1 MEGRK
6 MESLAYHIDHIQE
19 PSLVMEGVMESKEV
33 FILDRHA
40 PGLSIKV
47 ATGDI
52 TAKDKWDGVARI
64 IMREVPLLVDS
75 ASRIYYYQ
83 NGCFHLDFNEQVL
96 RCLISAFCTYNHK
109 IELTT
114 PQNLI
119 KILSYIA
126 NMTPPAPLVPPMSV
140 INFKNGMYGVVKGI
154 FTPHSPEYQSM
165 IQIPVDYNPEAKG
178 VVWKEFIEGMIPE
191 DSIEALWRVIG
202 LLLIPFTKAQKA
214 IILLG
219 EGSNGKGMF
228 LEALQHLI
236 GEQNYSVLMLNQIND
251 RFSTSLLVGKL
262 ANIATEES
270 IAPLEDSAIFKSI
283 VAGEPISVDI
293 KHKQPVMAKIF
304 ARLVLA
310 TISLPKTMDTSYG
323 FFRRFSIFPFSRTF
337 AQDPK
342 IGLELAKA
350 LADPYE
356 CSSAINIALKYLPST
371 ITMGILPSKSM
382 ERELNRYVDAEA
394 PEKRYISVNLVDK
407 RNSIIPKADIYHGY
421 CEFCKERGLR
431 PSTEEH
437 FWRYVRNTKREW
449 TFTRMRLSG
458 EQTYVINGCAWRE
471 EA

>member
-1 MEGRK
+1 
-6 MESLAYHIDHIQE
+6 MESAYHVE
-19 PSLVMEGVMESKEV
+19 SRRGEGEDTTYEV
-33 FILDRHA
+33 FVLDRHA
-40 PGLSIKV
+40 PGLSIKS
-47 ATGDI
+47 AQGDTI
-52 TAKDKWDGVARI
+52 KKDTWDGVAKV

-75 ASRIYYYQ
+75 AGRVFYYQ
-83 NGCFHLDFNEQVL
+83 NGYFHLDFNEQVL
-96 RCLISAFCTYNHK
+96 KCLVSSYCTHNNK
-109 IELTT
+109 MELCS
-114 PQNLI
+114 PQSMA

-126 NMTPPAPLVPPMSV
+126 NMTPPSPLVPPMSV
-140 INFKNGMYGVVKGI
+140 INFRNGMYGVVKGL
-154 FTPHSPEYQSM
+154 FTPHSPQYQSL

-178 VVWKEFIEGMIPE
+178 TVWKEFIEGVVPK
-191 DSIEALWRVIG
+191 DSIEALWRVVG

-214 IILLG
+214 VILLG

-310 TISLPKTMDTSYG
+310 TNSLPKTMDTSYG
-323 FFRRFSIFPFSRTF
+323 FFRRFSIFRFSRTF
-337 AQDPK
+337 AQDPL
-342 IGLELAKA
+342 IGLSLAKS

-356 CSSAINIALKYLPST
+356 CSSAVNLALQYLPST
-371 ITMGILPSKSM
+371 ITLGIQPSKSM
-382 ERELNRYVDAEA
+382 ERELDRYVDAEA
-394 PEKRYISVNLVDK
+394 PEKRFVATALIDK
-407 RNSIIPKADIYHGY
+407 RNSIIPKDDIYHGY

-431 PSTEEH
+431 PSTNEH

-449 TFTRMRLSG
+449 VFTRMRISG
-458 EQTYVINGCAWRE
+458 DQTYVISGCAWKVE
-471 EA
+471 E

>member
-1 MEGRK
+1 
-6 MESLAYHIDHIQE
+6 MESDQAYHLE
-19 PSLVMEGVMESKEV
+19 PHPSGDGNEALFV
-33 FILDRHA
+33 LDRHA
-40 PGLSIKV
+40 PGLTIQIL
-47 ATGDI
+47 AGDD
-52 TAKDKWDGVARI
+52 TNNKTWDGVAKI
-64 IMREVPLLVDS
+64 VMREIPLLVDS
-75 ASRIYYYQ
+75 ASRIFYYQ
-83 NGCFHLDFNEQVL
+83 DGYFHHDFNEQVIK
-96 RCLISAFCTYNHK
+96 CLISAYCTMNDK
-109 IELTT
+109 MELCS
-114 PQNLI
+114 PQSMAKMLT
-119 KILSYIA
+119 YIA

-140 INFKNGMYGVVKGI
+140 INFRNGMYGVVKGL
-154 FTPHSPEYQSM
+154 FTSHSPIYKSM
-165 IQIPVDYNPEAKG
+165 IQIPVTYDPNAKG
-178 VVWKEFIEGMIPE
+178 KVWKEFIEGVIPE

-214 IILLG
+214 VILLG

-236 GEQNYSVLMLNQIND
+236 GEQNYSVLMLNQLND

-304 ARLVLA
+304 ARLILA
-310 TISLPKTMDTSYG
+310 TNSLPKTMDTSYG
-323 FFRRFSIFPFSRTF
+323 FFRRFSIFRFSRTF

-342 IGLELAKA
+342 IGLALAKS

-356 CSSAINIALKYLPST
+356 CSSAINIALEYLPST
-371 ITMGILPSKSM
+371 LVLGIQPAKSM
-382 ERELNRYVDAEA
+382 ERELDRYVDSEA
-394 PEKRYISVNLVDK
+394 PEKRFVATSLVDK
-407 RNSIIPKADIYHGY
+407 RNSIIPKDDIYHGY

-431 PSTEEH
+431 PSTNEH

-449 TFTRMRLSG
+449 TFTRTRISG
-458 EQTYVINGCAWRE
+458 EQTYVINGCAWKE

>member
-1 MEGRK
+1 MKGRN
-6 MESLAYHIDHIQE
+6 MESAYHIEPCLGVPNQE
-19 PSLVMEGVMESKEV
+19 TFV
-33 FILDRHA
+33 LDRHA
-40 PGLSIKV
+40 PGLSIKS
-47 ATGDI
+47 AEGDI
-52 TAKDKWDGVARI
+52 IHKAKWDGVAKI

-75 ASRIYYYQ
+75 ASRIFYYQ
-83 NGCFHLDFNEQVL
+83 NGVFHHDFNEQVL
-96 RCLISAFCTYNHK
+96 RCLISAYCTHNGK
-109 IELTT
+109 MELCS
-114 PQNLI
+114 PQSMQ
-119 KILSYIA
+119 KMLSYIA

-140 INFKNGMYGVVKGI
+140 INFRNGMYGVVKGM
-154 FTPHSPEYQSM
+154 FTPHSPEYQSL
-165 IQIPVDYNPEAKG
+165 IQIPVDYDPNAKG
-178 VVWKEFIEGMIPE
+178 VAWKEFIEGVVPE

-236 GEQNYSVLMLNQIND
+236 GEHNYSVLMLNQIND

-310 TISLPKTMDTSYG
+310 TNSLPKTMDTSYG
-323 FFRRFSIFPFSRTF
+323 FFRRFSIFRFSRTF
-337 AQDPK
+337 AQDPL
-342 IGLELAKA
+342 IGLSLAKS

-356 CSSAINIALKYLPST
+356 CSSAVNIALQYLPST
-371 ITMGILPSKSM
+371 ITLGIQPSASM

-394 PEKRYISVNLVDK
+394 PEKRYLAVHLIDK
-407 RNSIIPKADIYHGY
+407 KNSIIPKADIYHGY
-421 CEFCKERGLR
+421 CEYCKERGLQ
-431 PSTEEH
+431 SKVEAH
-437 FWRYVRNTKREW
+437 FWRYVHSNKQQW
-449 TFTRMRLSG
+449 FHTRMRLSG
-458 EQTYVINGCAWRE
+458 EQTYVISGCAWRDE
-471 EA
+471 T

>member
-1 MEGRK
+1 
-6 MESLAYHIDHIQE
+6 MESADLAYHTAPHPNGNDN
-19 PSLVMEGVMESKEV
+19 EGL

-40 PGLSIKV
+40 PGLTMQILN
-47 ATGDI
+47 GDSSNI
-52 TAKDKWDGVARI
+52 GKWDGVAKLV
-64 IMREVPLLVDS
+64 MREIPLLVDS

-83 NGCFHLDFNEQVL
+83 DGVYHLDFNEQVL
-96 RCLISAFCTYNHK
+96 KCLLSSFCTMNGK
-109 IELTT
+109 MELCS
-114 PQNLI
+114 PQNMLKMI
-119 KILSYIA
+119 TYIS
-126 NMTPPAPLVPPMSV
+126 NMTPPAPLIPPMSV
-140 INFKNGMYGVVKGI
+140 INFKNGMYGVVKGQ
-154 FTPHSPEYQSM
+154 FVPHSPKYQSM
-165 IQIPVDYNPEAKG
+165 IQIPVTYDPKANG
-178 VVWKEFIEGMIPE
+178 TVWKDFIEGVIPG

-214 IILLG
+214 VILLG

-228 LEALQHLI
+228 LEAVQHLL
-236 GEQNYSVLMLNQIND
+236 GEKNYSVLMLNQIND

-310 TISLPKTMDTSYG
+310 TNSLPKTMDTSYG
-323 FFRRFSIFPFSRTF
+323 FFRRFSIFRFSRTF

-342 IGLELAKA
+342 VGLSLAKS

-356 CSSAINIALKYLPST
+356 CSSAINIALQYLPST
-371 ITMGILPSKSM
+371 LVLGIQPSKSM
-382 ERELNRYVDAEA
+382 ERELDRYVDAEA
-394 PEKRYISVNLVDK
+394 PEKRFVATALVDK
-407 RNSIIPKADIYHGY
+407 RNSVLPKDDIYHGY

-431 PSTEEH
+431 PSTNEH

-449 TFTRMRLSG
+449 TFTRMRISG
-458 EQTYVINGCAWRE
+458 DQTYVINGCAWRE
-471 EA
+471 ENPS